1 LKLLI
6 FAVNEHFDFAL
17 FGPDHHRLIAHA
29 TDHVK
34 RIHRPAPKGQLK
46 RIFLHT
52 LCKGTFQIML
62 DFEKPVSRT

>member
-1 LKLLI
+1 MLLI

-29 TDHVK
+29 AHHVK
-34 RIHRPAPKGQLK
+34 RIHRSATKGELK
-46 RIFLHT
+46 RIFLNA